1 MAKRFLT
8 PLNFANLSL
17 DPESGSIGDIYYNIE
32 SEKFRYFDGE
42 SWNDLG
48 SGTGTGITISENPPG
63 NPSQGNAWFKEST
76 NAFYIYDGT
85 YWIEIA
91 TTISLLLSDDPNPT
105 LGANMSASGF
115 SIEDVGYL
123 GFDTDFDIDSIS
135 ASPGLMFWNDEEGT
149 VDLVMKNE
157 VLQSIGMEF
166 YMPPTKNNSGELIPN
181 GSFVMATGVQGDR
194 ITIAKAVTDGTV
206 DPMYMIGIATEDIPD
221 ESEDG
226 LVTTDGIVRGLNT
239 NAWEVGDILYP
250 NPSVAGGLTTTKPNA
265 PNIRTAIA
273 IVLRKNVN
281 AGWIYVRMTNGSTL
295 GETDS
300 NVKFD
305 NLQDGDLIVY
315 NSASAIWT
323 NIPATEAS
331 IQSGDNFPENPQD
344 NSLFFKIPNLTLYV
358 YVGGA
363 WLDVGSKPPLD
374 GGEPSTDNFDEG
386 LDGGEPETTFLGG
399 ISGGAIIQDLLIA

>member
-1 MAKRFLT
+1 MAKRVLT
-8 PLNFANLSL
+8 PFNFVNLTA
-17 DPESGSIGDIYYNIE
+17 DPSTAASGDIYYNSDSDTI
-32 SEKFRYFDGE
+32 RYYDGE
-42 SWNDLG
+42 SWNDV
-48 SGTGTGITISENPPG
+48 GTGAGGGITVSETE
-63 NPSQGNAWFKEST
+63 PSSPSEGDAWFKEST

-85 YWIEIA
+85 YWIEVA
-91 TTISLLLSDDPNPT
+91 TTISLYLVDDPDPT
-105 LGANMSASGF
+105 LGANMSASGY
-115 SIEDVGYL
+115 SIEDIGYIGL
-123 GFDTDFDIDSIS
+123 DTDFDIDSIS

-281 AGWIYVRMTNGSTL
+281 SGWIYVRMTNGSTL
-295 GETDS
+295 GGTDS
-300 NVKFD
+300 NVLFTD
-305 NLQDGDLIVY
+305 LQDGQVVTYD
-315 NSASAIWT
+315 ATAGIWK
-323 NIPATEAS
+323 NA
-331 IQSGDNFPENPQD
+331 DPQ
-344 NSLFFKIPNLTLYV
+344 
-358 YVGGA
+358 GG
-363 WLDVGSKPPLD
+363 
-374 GGEPSTDNFDEG
+374 
-386 LDGGEPETTFLGG
+386 
-399 ISGGAIIQDLLIA
+399 SGGGNVQTDTYLSNSWWLGV